1 VRALRSRLLALAALT
16 LAPIPAALPAFGQ
29 APESRYTE
37 LVGGR
42 CRFVSADR
50 ETNEDAVKRCP
61 GHGGAEVETLSGH
74 TRLHLGYRFSAR
86 QRAETVVTAW
96 SAGKT
101 VEWRGIKA
109 GKGFEPYATIVR
121 LLMKDRE
128 NGKPGPVADGQV
140 LAVMRVDPREAEA
153 CVVAYVD
160 AQANKDPNALARDA
174 ADRLGPAFDC
184 ESEKPAVIGRKTRWT
199 TELIGSGKP

>member
-1 VRALRSRLLALAALT
+1 MRPFLAAALV
-16 LAPIPAALPAFGQ
+16 LAAAPAFGQ

-42 CRFVSADR
+42 CKFVSMDK
-50 ETNEDAVKRCP
+50 ETNEDQVKRCP
-61 GHGGAEVETLSGH
+61 GHGGAEVETLASH
-74 TRLHLGYRFSAR
+74 TRLTIGFRFSAR
-86 QRAETVVTAW
+86 QRADGVVSAW

-101 VEWRGIKA
+101 VEWRGLK
-109 GKGFEPYATIVR
+109 GNKGFEPYAAIVR
-121 LLMKDRE
+121 LLMKDHE

-153 CVVAYVD
+153 CVMAYAD
-160 AQANKDPNALARDA
+160 AQANKDPNALARTA

-184 ESEKPAVIGRKTRWT
+184 ESDKPAVVGAKTRWT
-199 TELIGSGKP
+199 EELMGSGKP